1 MRGVIIPAV
10 MFFEVVDLGM
20 AVMAGCQA
28 VIGPGFHDL
37 FKFSPAVIS
46 PGFRKPGLKV
56 TAPAPAAVVVG
67 SVGLHVHEI
76 LFAHNRFDNIAH
88 IFRHRVAEAFSN
100 QLTRILDR
108 EFDLQIPVPVGIDF
122 QLSFTDPLGIV
133 LNDAFTFKIV
143 FDVEPLQSDPDRKK
157 FMPSLGIEPDF
168 AFEIINGLGLDPD
181 DVFPVLQIRTE
192 QAVVFRG
199 PSFGP
204 IGPVGADQ
212 M

>member
-1 MRGVIIPAV
+1 

-28 VIGPGFHDL
+28 VIGPGLHDL

-46 PGFRKPGLKV
+46 PGFRKPRLKI
-56 TAPAPAAVVVG
+56 TAPAPAAVIVG

-76 LFAHNRFDNIAH
+76 LFAHNRFDNISH

-100 QLTRILDR
+100 QLARILDR
-108 EFDLQIPVPVGIDF
+108 EFDLQIFVPVGIDF

-143 FDVEPLQSDPDRKK
+143 FDVESLQSDPDRKK

-168 AFEIINGLGLDPD
+168 AFEVINGLGFDPD
-181 DVFPVLQIRTE
+181 DVLPVFQIRTE

-204 IGPVGADQ
+204 IRPVGAHQ
-212 M
+212 V